1 MNKLH
6 NIAFDFE
13 NRAAQSWDVQE
24 YPMAFG
30 KISVFLSDRKR
41 SFEFALPHRELR
53 AANPP

>member
-6 NIAFDFE
+6 NIVFDFK
-13 NRAAQSWDVQE
+13 NRAAQSREVQE
-24 YPMAFG
+24 YPMTFG
-30 KISVFLSDRKR
+30 KSSVFLSDRKR